1 MYLKWGKNGKKK
13 SVKIDRQTAYRIAM
27 ISEPEISGP
36 THDTGSCLDC
46 GGPAYLNCSPRIIN
60 HAPNCRGLDRA
71 NRIAAIL
78 ESLG

>member
-13 SVKIDRQTAYRIAM
+13 AVKIDRQTASRIELIAR
-27 ISEPEISGP
+27 PELG
-36 THDTGSCLDC
+36 TDACLDC
-46 GGPAYLNCSPRIIN
+46 GGPYLQCSPRIVN
-60 HAPNCRGLDRA
+60 HLPNCRGLDRA